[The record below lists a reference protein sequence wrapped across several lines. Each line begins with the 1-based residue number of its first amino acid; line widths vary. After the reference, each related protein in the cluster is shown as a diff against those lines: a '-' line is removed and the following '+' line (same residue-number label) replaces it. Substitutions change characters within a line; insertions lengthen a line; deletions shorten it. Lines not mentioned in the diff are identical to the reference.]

1 MSNHLG
7 IQKILLYKLV
17 NIIKP
22 FIYQGLLSIYLDA
35 ESISDNNEVLMVF
48 QGLLSKVPK
57 WTNDDLQR
65 EVERINSKSKVDYL
79 HNLLK
84 ASIKSYISIFIE
96 ETKDTYVDPEYYEN
110 IKLEEYIHHI
120 YKLVAREIFNNPILF
135 YSQISDIE
143 RLNNIKIIMEI
154 ITNSIENAI
163 VELLPFQYLI
173 DEYLNVEIYN
183 QQIKLDIPNES
194 IVNLDQ
200 LKQKVDLIKP
210 INDIKQ
216 DINNQLNQEG
226 NVNQM
231 EYPILPANH
240 LFPIQQGGNQQIRN
254 NQQIKN
260 NLVGG
265 KDKRKL
271 SSKSSR
277 SYDSYTASNDIKR
290 KAKEFLSNSK
300 ISESNLIDNIIKKKH
315 NEAKGLN
322 NTETSASYEVDNV
335 NNYEE
340 VFSNNKEIRK
350 KFTKKKEK
358 VEESLSNSAKMKR
371 SHLRKKKKMELSTT
385 ADTNLFTND
394 RKSRSGNRNHRKM
407 YKV

>member
-48 QGLLSKVPK
+48 QGLLGKVPK
-57 WTNDDLQR
+57 WTNEDLQR
-65 EVERINSKSKVDYL
+65 EVERINSKSKVNYL

-110 IKLEEYIHHI
+110 IKLEDYIHHI

-143 RLNNIKIIMEI
+143 RLNNIKIIMDI
-154 ITNSIENAI
+154 IANSIENAI

-183 QQIKLDIPNES
+183 QQIKLEIPNES
-194 IVNLDQ
+194 IVNLNQ
-200 LKQKVDLIKP
+200 LKEKVDLIKP

-216 DINNQLNQEG
+216 DINNQINREG
-226 NVNQM
+226 NIPQI
-231 EYPILPANH
+231 EYPILPGNQ
-240 LFPIQQGGNQQIRN
+240 LFPIQQGGNQRIENQQVN
-254 NQQIKN
+254 NQQ
-260 NLVGG
+260 GG
-265 KDKRKL
+265 KDSRRL
-271 SSKSSR
+271 SSRSSR
-277 SYDSYTASNDIKR
+277 SYDSYSASTDIKR

-315 NEAKGLN
+315 NEAKGIN
-322 NTETSASYEVDNV
+322 NHTETSASYEIDNA

-350 KFTKKKEK
+350 KFSKKEEK
-358 VEESLSNSAKMKR
+358 VVKSLSNSAKMKQ
-371 SHLRKKKKMELSTT
+371 SHLRKKKKMQLSTT

-394 RKSRSGNRNHRKM
+394 RKSRSRNRNHRKM